1 MEFSNKSVKQS
12 SIMGGKVLLY
22 GTLSV
27 QGLLYLLKSRWIS
40 NFETPTSFLFHD
52 VFKEDMNGRVDNC
65 SLVTIKGKLRMG
77 RLIEPNDQ

>member
-27 QGLLYLLKSRWIS
+27 QGLLYLLKSRRIS

-52 VFKEDMNGRVDNC
+52 VFKEDMDGRVDDC
-65 SLVTIKGKLRMG
+65 SWVVY
-77 RLIEPNDQ
+77 